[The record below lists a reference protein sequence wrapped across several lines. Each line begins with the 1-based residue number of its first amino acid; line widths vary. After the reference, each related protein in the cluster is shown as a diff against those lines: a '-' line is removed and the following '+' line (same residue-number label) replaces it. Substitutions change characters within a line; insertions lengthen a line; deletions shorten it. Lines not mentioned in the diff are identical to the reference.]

1 MMDTFGERLKYLI
14 KTSEYKTVKEFAEKA
29 GMHKGSVSNIIRGI
43 NKPSYD
49 VIISCLSL
57 FKETEVLWL
66 LTGNMND
73 LQEKIQK
80 LERENIEAKRELD
93 DIKTKLKKF
102 SGSRKNPQLTFPGF
116 ENGISNG
123 NFIQNRL

>member
-1 MMDTFGERLKYLI
+1 MDTFGKRLKRLI
-14 KTSEYKTVKEFAEKA
+14 KTSDIKTIKSFAEKA
-29 GMHKGSVSNIIRGI
+29 GIHENSISRIVSGRYN
-43 NKPSYD
+43 PSYEL
-49 VIISCLSL
+49 IIACLNIFS
-57 FKETEVLWL
+57 ENEVLWL
-66 LTGNMND
+66 LTGSMND
-73 LQEKIQK
+73 MQEKIQK